1 MICDM
6 CGTDAER
13 LFKTS
18 LEGSE
23 LNVCGGCSK
32 HGRVISEI
40 KIRELKPRKTKEEI
54 KKQSP
59 DKEFVFMI
67 VSDYAEMIKKGR
79 EALGLKQED
88 FAKKINEKHAL
99 IHKIETGH
107 FKPGI
112 ELARKLE
119 KILKI
124 RLVEQ
129 QEEVNEQPAKGKTD
143 AFTIGDFIKIK
154 K

>member
-1 MICDM
+1 M
-6 CGTDAER
+6 CGTEAER

-23 LNVCGGCSK
+23 LNVCGRCSK

-40 KIRELKPRKTKEEI
+40 KIRELKPKKTKEEI
-54 KKQSP
+54 KEHSAE
-59 DKEFVFMI
+59 KELVFMI
-67 VSDYAEMIKKGR
+67 VSDYAEKIRKGR
-79 EALGLKQED
+79 EDLGLKQED

-129 QEEVNEQPAKGKTD
+129 HEEMHEQPAKGKTD
-143 AFTIGDFIKIK
+143 VFTIGDFIKIK